1 MMLAGWSNEP
11 EKTKISVRGSL
22 HPVRRSPPRSIEGE

>member
-1 MMLAGWSNEP
+1 MWAGWSNEL
-11 EKTKISVRGSL
+11 EKTRISLRRSF